1 MRIAYITAGAAGMY
15 CGTCMHDNTLAA
27 ALQRQGHEVSLIPT
41 YTPMRTD
48 ETNVAGKRIFFGAL
62 NVYLQQ
68 KLALFRHT
76 PWLLD
81 RIFDSP
87 RLLNAIGKLGA
98 SSTDARMLGE
108 LTLSMLQGEKG
119 RQAKEL
125 DKLADFLAE
134 IVQPEVVHLSTSLF
148 AGFARRFKQKL
159 GVPVVCSLQGEDL
172 FFDDL
177 SEPFKSRILH
187 ELAARMDDIDVFTAP
202 SAFYGELM
210 SRRFAVPAARIVK
223 ARMGIAAEDFERLPE
238 KSGGGPLVVGY
249 LARRAPEKG
258 LHHLVEAFVELA
270 ARRAPGSVR
279 LAVAGFLAA
288 KDQAYF
294 ARQQARIAEAGLD
307 GQVDWVG
314 EVDREAK
321 VAFLAGCDLLS
332 VPTVYQ
338 EPKGLFVAEALAAG
352 VPVVLPNHGGFPE
365 WIAATGGGVLVEPE
379 NPAALAAAIGRLLD
393 APAERRRLGRSGREA
408 ILARFTGEAMAAE
421 MLGIYAAVRGGEAA
435 ALHW

>member
-27 ALQRQGHEVSLIPT
+27 ALQQQGHEVSLIPT

-48 ETNVAGKRIFFGAL
+48 EKNVAGKRIFFGAL

-81 RIFDSP
+81 RLFDSP
-87 RLLNAIGKLGA
+87 RLLNAVGKLGA
-98 SSTDARMLGE
+98 SSTDAKMLGE
-108 LTLSMLQGEKG
+108 LTLSMLQGERG
-119 RQAKEL
+119 HQAKEL

-148 AGFARRFKQKL
+148 AGFARRFKEKL
-159 GVPVVCSLQGEDL
+159 GVPVICSLQGEDL

-177 SEPFKSRILH
+177 IEPWKSQILR
-187 ELAARMDDIDVFTAP
+187 ELAERVKDIDVFTAP
-202 SAFYGELM
+202 SVFYGELM
-210 SRRFAVPAARIVK
+210 SRRFAVPREKIVK

-238 KSGGGPLVVGY
+238 KKLGGPLVIGY

-258 LHHLVEAFVELA
+258 LHHLVEAFVRLA
-270 ARRAPGSVR
+270 KERPAGSVR
-279 LAVAGFLAA
+279 LAVAGFLAV
-288 KDQAYF
+288 KDQGYF
-294 ARQQARIAEAGLD
+294 EKQQARIREEGLES
-307 GQVDWVG
+307 QVDWVG

-379 NPAALAAAIGRLLD
+379 NPVAFAQAIGRLLD
-393 APAERRRLGRSGREA
+393 APEERHQLGRRGRDA
-408 ILARFTGEAMAAE
+408 ILSRFTGEAMAAE
-421 MLGIYAAVRGGEAA
+421 MLGIYGDARKTSPS
-435 ALHW
+435 